1 MSNNLAKAR
10 TRSRKPKF
18 NIPRDDIGGCRLEG
32 LPSPIVVLVLGHM
45 SYPIRLP
52 AASKI
57 YCKYSLMSTMSR
69 QAEEA
74 LQRATSIVN
83 LDLQRSSFL
92 P

>member
-1 MSNNLAKAR
+1 MFILFTSLC
-10 TRSRKPKF
+10 F
-18 NIPRDDIGGCRLEG
+18 
-32 LPSPIVVLVLGHM
+32 VFVLGHM

-57 YCKYSLMSTMSR
+57 CCKYSPMATMSR

-74 LQRATSIVN
+74 LQRGTSIVN
-83 LDLQRSSFL
+83 LDLQRSSFV